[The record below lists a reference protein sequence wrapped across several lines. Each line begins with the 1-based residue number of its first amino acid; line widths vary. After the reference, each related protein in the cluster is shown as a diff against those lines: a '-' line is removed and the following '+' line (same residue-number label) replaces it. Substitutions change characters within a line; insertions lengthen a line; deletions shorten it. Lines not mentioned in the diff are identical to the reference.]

1 MNLIKS
7 FIKNNIP
14 IGRMSYSQEGEDLI
28 LNRIFNAMGLK
39 KGFYVD
45 VGAHHPYRFSNTLL
59 LYRQGWKGINIDPM
73 PGSKI
78 IFDKKRGRDINI
90 ECGVGDI
97 EGELTYYMFNE
108 PALNTFSLNEVTK
121 KSNTKYFV
129 RNEQKIKIIRLD
141 SILNKYLPAGIV
153 IDFLNI
159 DAEGFDEKI
168 LLSNDWKK
176 YRPKIILVEILNRDL
191 YEIEDLGLVKLLRK
205 EGYLIIAKTYNTYI
219 WKLL

>member
-28 LNRIFNAMGLK
+28 LSRILNAMDLK

-45 VGAHHPYRFSNTLL
+45 VGAHHPYRFSNTFL
-59 LYRQGWKGINIDPM
+59 LYKQGWNGINIDPM

-78 IFDKKRGRDINI
+78 IFDKKRARDINI
-90 ECGVGDI
+90 ECGVGDV
-97 EGELTYYMFNE
+97 ESELIYYMFNE
-108 PALNTFSLNEVTK
+108 SALNTFSLNEVAK
-121 KSNTKYFV
+121 KSTTKYFV
-129 RNEQKIKIIRLD
+129 TNQKKIKINRLD
-141 SILNKYLPAGIV
+141 SILNKYLPAGIAV
-153 IDFLNI
+153 DLLSI

-176 YRPKIILVEILNRDL
+176 YRPKVILVEILNRDL
-191 YEIEDLGLVKLLRK
+191 DEIDDLGLVKLLRR
-205 EGYLIIAKTYNTYI
+205 EGYSIVAKTFNTYI

>member
-1 MNLIKS
+1 MNLIKT

-28 LNRIFNAMGLK
+28 LKRIFNAMGLK

-45 VGAHHPYRFSNTLL
+45 VGAHHPYRFSNTFL
-59 LYRQGWKGINIDPM
+59 LYRQGWSGINIDPM

-78 IFDKKRGRDINI
+78 IFDKKRSRDINI
-90 ECGVGDI
+90 ECGVGDL

-108 PALNTFSLNEVTK
+108 PALNTFSLSEVAR
-121 KSNTKYFV
+121 KSTTKYFV
-129 RNEQKIKIIRLD
+129 RNEQKIKISRLD
-141 SILNKYLPAGIV
+141 SILNKYLPAGIM
-153 IDFLNI
+153 IDLLSV

-176 YRPKIILVEILNRDL
+176 YRPKIILVEILNKDI
-191 YEIEDLGLVKLLRK
+191 YEIDDLGLVKLLRE
-205 EGYLIIAKTYNTYI
+205 EGYALVAKTLNTYI